1 MRHARAGFTADLA
14 NVSEARRFAR
24 RALMDLGA
32 EELEFETCQ
41 LVSEL
46 ATNAAIHAGTPFEV
60 ELDYDGK
67 DLRIRVSDGS
77 PRAPVTKSHSA
88 QATTGRGLRLVSTLA
103 AEWGAEL
110 RPDGKTVW
118 CTLRRARSRTGG
130 PSGYLRSSV

>member
-1 MRHARAGFTADLA
+1 MRHTRAGFTADLA

-24 RALMDLGA
+24 RALIDFGA

-46 ATNAAIHAGTPFEV
+46 ATNAAIHAGTPFEI

-67 DLRIRVSDGS
+67 DLRIRVTDGS
-77 PRAPVTKSHSA
+77 PRAPVAKSHSEI
-88 QATTGRGLRLVSTLA
+88 ATTGRGLRLVSSI
-103 AEWGAEL
+103 AEDWGAEL

-118 CTLRRARSRTGG
+118 CTLRRARSRRRG
-130 PSGYLRSSV
+130 PSGHLRSSV